1 MNRKFKSIAT
11 VIATG
16 ALIGTMATAC
26 TTDADKS
33 SENLGVKAENF
44 EVQRE
49 IIGVNTRSGE
59 YLFHYTGRCSLESG
73 NGDSAMKGYLQIM
86 CKHGPNDYRKH
97 FEKEATDTHIST
109 AQLEPIDVSVYHTDI
124 RIKPQQ
130 VIPQITVET
139 GKQ

>member
-1 MNRKFKSIAT
+1 MVAAGIVGLT
-11 VIATG
+11 VLTG
-16 ALIGTMATAC
+16 C
-26 TTDADKS
+26 TSEADKS
-33 SENLGVKAENF
+33 AENMGVKAENF

-49 IIGVNTRSGE
+49 IIGINTRSGE

-73 NGDSAMKGYLQIM
+73 SGDSAMRGYLQIM
-86 CKHGPNDYRKH
+86 CKHADNDYRRH
-97 FEKEATDTHIST
+97 YEKESTDLHIST
-109 AQLEPIDVSVYHTDI
+109 AQLGGIDVSVYHTDI

>member
-1 MNRKFKSIAT
+1 MGI
-11 VIATG
+11 
-16 ALIGTMATAC
+16 
-26 TTDADKS
+26 
-33 SENLGVKAENF
+33 KAENF

-73 NGDSAMKGYLQIM
+73 NGHSALNGYLQIM
-86 CKHGPNDYRKH
+86 CKHGPDDYRKH
-97 FEKEATDTHIST
+97 FERESHDLHIST
-109 AQLEPIDVSVYHTDI
+109 AQLEPIDVSLYHTDI

-139 GKQ
+139 NKQ

>member
-1 MNRKFKSIAT
+1 MKSRKSLAAIVAAGA
-11 VIATG
+11 VSLAVLTG
-16 ALIGTMATAC
+16 C
-26 TTDADKS
+26 VSDADKS
-33 SENLGVKAENF
+33 AENLGVKAENF

-73 NGDSAMKGYLQIM
+73 SGSSALNGYLQIM
-86 CKHGPNDYRKH
+86 CKHGPDDYRKH
-97 FEKEATDTHIST
+97 FEKESHDLHIST
-109 AQLEPIDVSVYHTDI
+109 AQLGPIDVSLYHTDI
-124 RIKPQQ
+124 RIKPEQ